1 MNLIER
7 FLEYTFLQNAL
18 LGGLI
23 VAVLGGVLG
32 VFLVLR
38 GMSLLGDGLAHL
50 SFAGIALG
58 LVAGVLP
65 LEMAFVVSVGGAV
78 VIYVL
83 REKQVVKG
91 DTAIGI
97 IFTTGL
103 ALGILL
109 ISYSRSLVNVQ
120 SYLFGT
126 LVAVTRHDLATTA
139 MLGGGLLLLL
149 AVFYREFVYMTFSE
163 EAARVSGLPVRFLN
177 LLFMTMTAATIVMA
191 ARLSGVLLVS
201 ALIIVPAAS
210 ALQLRRGFRATLAL
224 SVAFGVTS
232 VLVGLGLSVQ
242 YDLAPGATIALTN
255 IAFFLATSVARSL
268 FMRPPPVV
276 HEGHVHVGGHVHPPH
291 RAE

>member
-1 MNLIER
+1 MSLVDS
-7 FLEYTFLQNAL
+7 FLRYEFLQNAL
-18 LGGLI
+18 GAGLI

-58 LVAGVLP
+58 LVAGFMP
-65 LEMAFVVSVGGAV
+65 LEVAFAVSVAGA
-78 VIYVL
+78 IAIHLL
-83 REKQVVKG
+83 RERQVLKG

-109 ISYSRSLVNVQ
+109 ISHSRTLVNVQ
-120 SYLFGT
+120 SYLFGS

-139 MLGGGLLLLL
+139 VVGVGLLVLLG
-149 AVFYREFVYMTFSE
+149 AFYRELVYMTFSE

-177 LLFMTMTAATIVMA
+177 LLFMTVTAATIVLA
-191 ARLSGVLLVS
+191 ARLTGVLLVS
-201 ALIIVPAAS
+201 ALLVVPAAT
-210 ALQLRRGFRATLAL
+210 ALQFRLGFHATLAL
-224 SVAFGVTS
+224 SVLLGLLS
-232 VLVGLGLSVQ
+232 VVVGLAVSVA

-255 IAFFLATSVARSL
+255 VVVFAATNAGRALLRPTGAVA
-268 FMRPPPVV
+268 
-276 HEGHVHVGGHVHPPH
+276 G
-291 RAE
+291 

>member
-7 FLEYTFLQNAL
+7 FLEYEFLQNAL
-18 LGGLI
+18 IGGLI

-65 LEMAFVVSVGGAV
+65 IETAFVVSILGAV
-78 VIYVL
+78 VIHVL
-83 REKQVVKG
+83 REKQVLKG

-97 IFTTGL
+97 IFTAGL

-109 ISYSRSLVNVQ
+109 ISHSGSLVNVQ

-126 LVAVTRHDLATTA
+126 LVAATRHDLATTA
-139 MLGGGLLLLL
+139 IIGAALLLLL
-149 AVFYREFVYMTFSE
+149 GVFYRELVYMTFSE

-210 ALQLRRGFRATLAL
+210 ALQLRRGFRATIGL
-224 SVAFGVTS
+224 SVAFGITS
-232 VLVGLGLSVQ
+232 VLLGLAASVQ
-242 YDLAPGATIALTN
+242 FDLAPGATIALTN
-255 IAFFLATSVARSL
+255 IALFVVASVARSL
-268 FMRPPPVV
+268 FIRPIETAP
-276 HEGHVHVGGHVHPPH
+276 EGGAGHFH
-291 RAE
+291 A